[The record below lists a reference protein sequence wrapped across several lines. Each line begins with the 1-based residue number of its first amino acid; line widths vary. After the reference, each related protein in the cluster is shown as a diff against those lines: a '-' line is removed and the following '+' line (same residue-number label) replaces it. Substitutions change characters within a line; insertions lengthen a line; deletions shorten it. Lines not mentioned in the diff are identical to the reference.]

1 MSYTTSCYFCLRAAV
16 EACLTCEGVRQVCSR
31 HRDLYRIE
39 PGKAALASAMDTPWP
54 LRDVVAALVR
64 ATDHLLDYHAC
75 DTHGHEE
82 FRTAANRGKELLEEL
97 KEDSDAS

>member
-1 MSYTTSCYFCLRAAV
+1 
-16 EACLTCEGVRQVCSR
+16 
-31 HRDLYRIE
+31 
-39 PGKAALASAMDTPWP
+39 MDTPWP

-82 FRTAANRGKELLEEL
+82 FRTAAKRGKELLEEL